1 MLLQEMVTANTQ
13 YANFRAEGL
22 DPQKTYHFYNK
33 KIDQSILQFGDLI
46 NTVAPFHVRQDSLT
60 HHVIARFQQMPGEQ
74 EYHRVSGTVL
84 MNAGIS
90 LMQGFSGTGYD
101 ENVRYFQDYSARI
114 YYMEAR

>member
-1 MLLQEMVTANTQ
+1 MLLQEMVTPNAQ
-13 YANFRAEGL
+13 YANFQAEGL
-22 DPQKTYHFYNK
+22 DPEKMYHFYNR
-33 KIDQSILQFGDLI
+33 KIDQNILQFGDLI

-60 HHVIARFQQMPGEQ
+60 HRAIARFQQMPGEQ
-74 EYHRVSGTVL
+74 EYHRVSGAVL
-84 MNAGIS
+84 MRAGIS